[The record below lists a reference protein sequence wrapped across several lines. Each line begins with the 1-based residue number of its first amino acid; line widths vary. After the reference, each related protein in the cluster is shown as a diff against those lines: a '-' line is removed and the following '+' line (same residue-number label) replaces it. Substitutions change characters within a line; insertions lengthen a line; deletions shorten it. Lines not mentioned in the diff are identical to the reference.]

1 MISQRSVR
9 PITVVTANYIFFIC
23 ILFHLSPF
31 SDLIEEESD
40 LKVTECPVAK
50 EESKQG
56 GAILSTAVQVKN
68 IKYFKF
74 LQDSKCII
82 QLAQMNEV
90 SIKSLQLTDCQGFE
104 ITGEPHA
111 AQNCEKELKN
121 VIKNIKSASIKLE
134 DGRKSTS
141 ETKNNMSGMKAEV
154 EKKFDVSL
162 EFAQVASKHPSD
174 TDLNSTPSQATSTRL
189 SNDEENGIKKVE
201 RPNVVTWR
209 FPGGYRLS
217 LRKESVKQSTAVVHV
232 HFTSWNGKDSKLT

>member
-1 MISQRSVR
+1 MSL
-9 PITVVTANYIFFIC
+9 FF
-23 ILFHLSPF
+23 FF
-31 SDLIEEESD
+31 FFNSDLIEEESD

-56 GAILSTAVQVKN
+56 RGIVSTAVQVKN

-82 QLAQMNEV
+82 QLAQMYEV
-90 SIKSLQLTDCQGFE
+90 SIKSLQTTDCQGFE

-111 AQNCEKELKN
+111 AHNCAEELKN
-121 VIKNIKSASIKLE
+121 VIENINSASIKLE

-141 ETKNNMSGMKAEV
+141 ETKDNMSGMKAEV

-162 EFAQVASKHPSD
+162 EFAQMALKHSND
-174 TDLNSTPSQATSTRL
+174 TDLNSAPSQATSTRL

-217 LRKESVKQSTAVVHV
+217 LCKESIKQSTAVVHV
-232 HFTSWNGKDSKLT
+232 DFTSWNGKDSKLTEYGYRISNKPRMIHSLNVY